1 MPHWA
6 GLILG
11 QIPHC
16 TELNASQ
23 MPGNYPGGGGLMGGF
38 GIDWYKICYFV
49 LLMPLLLVGG
59 TLALISFPN
68 ERLRVLPSAVF

>member
-23 MPGNYPGGGGLMGGF
+23 MPGGCPEGGMGGF
-38 GIDWYKICYFV
+38 GIDWYINSDKNAEDV
-49 LLMPLLLVGG
+49 
-59 TLALISFPN
+59 
-68 ERLRVLPSAVF
+68 